1 MKSNLKVKNTNI
13 KLIKTREE
21 GRSLAEKIAENIPAV
36 VTFIMVTKVKLCFR
50 ECAQIVKVAEDTG
63 CLIEIAFGSKTGD
76 SDSILS
82 LVNLAVTADK
92 TLVLKI
98 KGENNREAFNRVSK
112 IISGEF
118 ESESETAT
126 AETEIETKPKVTAEV
141 VTETKTSTKTKK
153 TKTTS
158 KTKSESKTKS

>member
-126 AETEIETKPKVTAEV
+126 AETETKPNVTAEV